1 MDLTRFLRYA
11 FQIGN
16 FAADN
21 RTGSRVENFAD
32 DLGDGYGNRLAFF
45 AAADVCHGNGRKLDR
60 NGAVLD
66 RHGVDFAVFDRQLF
80 DDDLFTGLCRCGRSL
95 GFFSFR
101 SFFLGCFGG
110 VLLDIVLNV
119 GNVVSG

>member
-1 MDLTRFLRYA
+1 MRYA

-80 DDDLFTGLCRCGRSL
+80 DDDLFTASADADEALA
-95 GFFSFR
+95 FSFPQ
-101 SFFLGCFGG
+101 FLFG
-110 VLLDIVLNV
+110 LFWRC
-119 GNVVSG
+119 SS